1 MNGDENLS
9 VSVLYP
15 FANACFTLYKAN
27 VPDAILFD
35 GHNGSTI
42 SNWAGPYS
50 VQQFL
55 SLAKNPLLK
64 K

>member
-15 FANACFTLYKAN
+15 FAKACFTLYKAN

-42 SNWAGPYS
+42 N
-50 VQQFL
+50 
-55 SLAKNPLLK
+55 N
-64 K
+64 